1 MAQPRISF
9 GFTSADLNLDA
20 TSSSGRFGQAQLQ
33 SMKKSRVSKVRARKR
48 LPIAHGYSAS
58 NTSSGSDYADCA
70 PKTQP
75 GIRVVACVPPDLG
88 GLNPTD
94 GSLRR

>member
-20 TSSSGRFGQAQLQ
+20 TSSSGTIGQAQLQ

-48 LPIAHGYSAS
+48 LPSAHGDSAS
-58 NTSSGSDYADCA
+58 NTSSGSDYDDCA
-70 PKTQP
+70 
-75 GIRVVACVPPDLG
+75 L
-88 GLNPTD
+88 PTRLTLIAHLRPSPASAL
-94 GSLRR
+94 SLVFLPIWED